1 MANVAGFAVGVRHVL
16 AAAGW
21 DVDADGLFGAP
32 EITVVVGEERH
43 ATVDR
48 ALRLLG
54 LGKRHI
60 TAVSAD
66 EQGRMLP
73 AALRD
78 ALGDRPTI
86 VCAQAGNVNTGAFDP
101 LREICGIAHEHD
113 ARVHVDG
120 AFGLWAA
127 ATPSLRHLLDGVGL
141 ADSWATD
148 AHKWFNVP
156 YDCGIVLCATPTATG
171 RQ

>member
-113 ARVHVDG
+113 ARCTWTVRSVYG
-120 AFGLWAA
+120 RR
-127 ATPSLRHLLDGVGL
+127 PR
-141 ADSWATD
+141 
-148 AHKWFNVP
+148 P
-156 YDCGIVLCATPTATG
+156 RCATYSTV
-171 RQ
+171 

>member
-48 ALRLLG
+48 ALHLLG

-66 EQGRMLP
+66 EQHRRPPYRRLLRGTSPLTEGGERP
-73 AALRD
+73 AAR
-78 ALGDRPTI
+78 
-86 VCAQAGNVNTGAFDP
+86 
-101 LREICGIAHEHD
+101 
-113 ARVHVDG
+113 
-120 AFGLWAA
+120 
-127 ATPSLRHLLDGVGL
+127 RHR
-141 ADSWATD
+141 S
-148 AHKWFNVP
+148 KP
-156 YDCGIVLCATPTATG
+156 P
-171 RQ
+171 